1 MGKKHADAE
10 TVPEIIDRV
19 FKCRVFK
26 IAHVRLSTRKNKENL
41 TTIVKPK
48 RARKW
53 RFLTYADFSLVNNYN
68 TI

>member
-48 RARKW
+48 RARK
-53 RFLTYADFSLVNNYN
+53 
-68 TI
+68 